1 MTGIK
6 AIELRITDKERR
18 KRIMKNS
25 LLKKL
30 EIGRFAATAAK
41 GAEANAPKSIGMA
54 RVQRLVTICG

>member
-41 GAEANAPKSIGMA
+41 GAEENVPKSIGMA
-54 RVQRLVTICG
+54 RAQRLVTICG